1 VGISKT
7 LSGDLALNTHVAK
20 YAAYVFV
27 IALVVRL
34 GALAFTYHGSEKVTF
49 YDDAKIATNIVEGRG
64 YSINLEYKN
73 WLFYTLFLKEKQL
86 VEPLPEGTKPTA
98 TKQPVYPIVLSVFFF
113 LFGVHQFLPVFIFQ
127 ATIAA
132 LACSIIVLAMERVSQ
147 RSAIIAGLVVALY
160 PPFVY
165 HSVTVPEST
174 QLLMF
179 LITLF
184 ILIVTRL
191 RQNSTTA
198 AWLACGV
205 VSGLLI
211 MTDPVSLPFV
221 VLSVC
226 YVVYS
231 SPLDWRVTAKGAI
244 QALVVTLVL
253 FSPWLVRNYLVF
265 GRFPVMKGSVGL
277 IFDFGLHESGNGTW
291 ISEDR
296 LVELEYLGRSRT
308 EMEEDAAIRQ
318 ELIRL
323 FPLHWKE
330 YLLSNIPGNFL
341 HFVWEVRRYE
351 GDRSASYLLGRK
363 IPYIV
368 LLLFSLPVLFKFV
381 LKILSSGSARVSAP
395 VPLICA
401 LILIITFTGIYTVFG
416 AYHSRY
422 RFPFELM
429 LILFFAQSLTALFPG
444 LWSRILP
451 IPARAGR

>member
-1 VGISKT
+1 VSISKT
-7 LSGDLALNTHVAK
+7 LAGNTALDTHIK
-20 YAAYVFV
+20 YAVYVFA
-27 IALVVRL
+27 IALVVRI
-34 GALAFTYHGSEKVTF
+34 AVLAFTYHGSENVTF
-49 YDDAKIATNIVEGRG
+49 FDDAKIATNIVEGRG

-86 VEPLPEGTKPTA
+86 IEPLPEGTKPTA
-98 TKQPVYPIVLSVFFF
+98 TKQPVYPLVLSLFFF
-113 LFGVHQFLPVFIFQ
+113 VFGVQQFLPVFVFQ

-132 LACSIIVLAMERVSQ
+132 LACSVLVLALQQVSQ
-147 RSAIIAGLVVALY
+147 RTAILAGLVPALY

-174 QLLMF
+174 QLLML
-179 LITLF
+179 LISVF
-184 ILIVTRL
+184 ILIVSRL
-191 RQNSTTA
+191 RQNSTTWG
-198 AWLACGV
+198 WLACGL

-221 VLSVC
+221 ILSVC
-226 YVVYS
+226 YIVYS
-231 SPLDWRVTAKGAI
+231 SPVGWRVPAKGAI
-244 QALVVTLVL
+244 QALVVSLVL

-265 GRFPVMKGSVGL
+265 NRFPVMKGSVGL
-277 IFDFGLHESGNGTW
+277 IFDFGLQESGSGTW
-291 ISEDR
+291 ISEDK

-308 EMEEDAAIRQ
+308 EMEEDAAIQQ

-351 GDRSASYLLGRK
+351 GNRTASYLLGRM
-363 IPYIV
+363 IPYIF
-368 LLLFSLPVLFKFV
+368 LLVFSLPALSKFV
-381 LKILSSGSARVSAP
+381 WKVLRSGSARVSAP

-401 LILIITFTGIYTVFG
+401 VLLIVTFTGIYTVFG

-422 RFPFELM
+422 RFPVELM
-429 LILFFAQSLTALFPG
+429 LMLFFAQTVGSLFSG
-444 LWSRILP
+444 IWSRVLP
-451 IPARAGR
+451 IPVQSSR